1 MSHIMTK
8 HKEDFVLLLEAGFV
22 AIMHQDED
30 TAVKLFRSAQLLDRE
45 NVMPRIGIAY
55 MHLLKLELKS
65 AIMCLKEVLHK
76 EPHNEFAKA
85 LYGVCLTFSPDMS
98 AEGAKMLH
106 ETEKHSKDPAIQKLT
121 KDATH
126 FYEKF
131 IKGPPSP
138 EEVTSH
144 KRT

>member
-1 MSHIMTK
+1 MSHLEK

-30 TAVKLFRSAQLLDRE
+30 AATKLFKAAHLLDPK
-45 NVMPRIGIAY
+45 NSMPKIGIAY
-55 MHLLKLELKS
+55 MHFLKLELKS
-65 AIMCLKEVLHK
+65 AVHTLKEVLTH

-85 LYGVCLTFSPDMS
+85 LYGVCLTFSPDAGS
-98 AEGAKMLH
+98 EGAKILH
-106 ETEKHSKDPAIQKLT
+106 ETEKHSHDPAIHKLT
-121 KDATH
+121 KEASE

-138 EEVTSH
+138 EQATSH
-144 KRT
+144 KSH